1 MPALL
6 KTILILTRHCLKIGG
21 MLNGEKFLSN
31 QGKFLQTG
39 CRPARKFSVERQK
52 KSVVWVFFHF
62 SNQVY
67 ARRFS
72 FSLDSRKRSRNDIAD
87 IQAVFCTQRIGGAHF
102 SKTLGNCHLFKGAA
116 SSGLSQRFCGR

>member
-1 MPALL
+1 MPAFL
-6 KTILILTRHCLKIGG
+6 KTILILTKHYLKIGG

-87 IQAVFCTQRIGGAHF
+87 IQAVFCTQCIGGAHF
-102 SKTLGNCHLFKGAA
+102 SKTLANCHLFKGAA
-116 SSGLSQRFCGR
+116 SSGLSQCFCGR